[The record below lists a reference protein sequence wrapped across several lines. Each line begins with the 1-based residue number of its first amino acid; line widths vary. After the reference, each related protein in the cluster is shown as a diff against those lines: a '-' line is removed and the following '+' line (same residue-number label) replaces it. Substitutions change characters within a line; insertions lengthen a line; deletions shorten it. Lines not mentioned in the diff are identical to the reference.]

1 MTDLDELVAEE
12 KRLRLLHAEAL
23 ARLRAAKNGVVEGD
37 IIMHDTY
44 GRCRVIAAVET
55 FLRVSPQRL
64 DGTWARRQII
74 VYSNYRK
81 MHERADAPT
90 TGAAT

>member
-1 MTDLDELVAEE
+1 MTDLDELAAEE

-44 GRCRVIAAVET
+44 GRCVVVAAVET
-55 FLRVSPQRL
+55 FLRVRPQRL
-64 DGTWARRQII
+64 NGTWARRQII

-81 MHERADAPT
+81 LHDH
-90 TGAAT
+90 TGSSA